1 MTEVDIEYCV
11 PCGFLDRAETVQ
23 HALLTSLGEDLDAV
37 SLVTGEKGVFRVRV
51 DGDVVYDKDEDGD
64 YDTDDLVAAVRER
77 IDGTAA

>member
-64 YDTDDLVAAVRER
+64 YDTDELVAAVRER